1 MQVEHAMT
9 KHIAVLVDGDNISA
23 AHASAI
29 SRITQENGSAQIMRV
44 YTDATRLSAWHEA
57 AGFRLIHS
65 GSGKNAT
72 DLLMSID
79 AVELALS
86 GKLDSF
92 VIASSDA
99 DFTHLA
105 QRLREYG
112 LDVIGIGD
120 QKAPQALRAACTRF
134 HQLGVTCAIP
144 AKPSGKQP
152 AKHSGA
158 SDLDCKIRDMI
169 AKHSQKAR
177 GIRLNLL
184 APSMH
189 AEHKIRISTQPER
202 NWRGYLAARPHLFE
216 LDPRGPEAMVR
227 FKPDGFAA

>member
-1 MQVEHAMT
+1 MS

-23 AHASAI
+23 SHALEI
-29 SRITQENGSAQIMRV
+29 SRITQENGLPRIRRV
-44 YTDATRLSAWHEA
+44 YMDAKRPSLWHEVS
-57 AGFRLIHS
+57 GFRLIHS

-79 AVELALS
+79 AMELALS
-86 GKLDSF
+86 GKLESF
-92 VIASSDA
+92 VIASSDG

-112 LDVIGIGD
+112 LEVIGLGD
-120 QKAPQALRAACTRF
+120 QKAPHALREACTRF
-134 HQLGVTCAIP
+134 YQLGAVCAVP
-144 AKPSGKQP
+144 TRQGDV
-152 AKHSGA
+152 
-158 SDLDCKIRDMI
+158 SDLDRKIRDMI
-169 AKHSQKAR
+169 AKHSHKAR

-184 APSMH
+184 APWMH
-189 AEHKIRISTQPER
+189 AEHKIRISTEPER

-216 LDPRGPEAMVR
+216 LDPKGPEAMVR